1 MTETE
6 GSRRRRAGTPGF
18 VTNTGKATTAV
29 SASRGRQVGTRGV
42 ASPSPAVTPGGA
54 GPPRPWVVAF
64 AALSSLLAGWG
75 AQVASAEPTFLS
87 RQYPRCIACHYS
99 ASGGGLLTPYGRSL
113 SREEISTFGGRG
125 AGGAPAGAARG
136 EEGFLFGALS
146 SESPLQLGLDVRPS
160 HVGVDV
166 AGRALPDR
174 NFLMNLDLQAAW
186 RQGRWTAYGSVG
198 REPARGGARPISYE
212 HWVAYQ
218 ATDGLSVRGGRFLP
232 AYGVRFADHTSFTR
246 EGLDLGQD
254 DQVYGVEV
262 ARSTDRTLLQVSAGP
277 GRAESLVDG
286 DGRRAFTAAG
296 RFQLDLGPR
305 MVLAASVL
313 HRGASEVASRST
325 NTGLSFGYAPVPWLT
340 TWTHADIG
348 FQRRTASGRAYILAN
363 QTSVEAVRG
372 LWLRISPQWR
382 RTDADPRGEVRRL
395 VYGVDF
401 YPRTHWHVNLSWYRD
416 RLPFTGRRTRTLLA
430 QLHLY
435 L

>member
-1 MTETE
+1 MTALRT
-6 GSRRRRAGTPGF
+6 RREAAGILLVLCAFLAAGGARRA
-18 VTNTGKATTAV
+18 
-29 SASRGRQVGTRGV
+29 
-42 ASPSPAVTPGGA
+42 
-54 GPPRPWVVAF
+54 W
-64 AALSSLLAGWG
+64 
-75 AQVASAEPTFLS
+75 AEPTFLS
-87 RQYPRCIACHYS
+87 KQYPRCTTCHYS

-113 SREEISTFGGRG
+113 SREEISTFGRQG

-136 EEGFLFGALS
+136 EEGFLFGVLS

-160 HVGVDV
+160 HLGVAVDD
-166 AGRALPDR
+166 RALPDR

-186 RQGRWTAYGSVG
+186 RQGRWTAYGTLG
-198 REPARGGARPISYE
+198 REPARGGAGPVSYE

-218 ATDGLSVRGGRFLP
+218 ATDGLGVRGGRFLP

-246 EGLDLGQD
+246 EGLDLAQD
-254 DQVYGVEV
+254 GQVYGVEV
-262 ARSTDRTLLQVSAGP
+262 GLSTDRTLLQVSAGP
-277 GRAESLVDG
+277 GRAESLVDD

-313 HRGASEVASRST
+313 HRGASEAAARST
-325 NTGLSFGYAPVPWLT
+325 NTGLSFGYAPASWLT
-340 TWTHADIG
+340 TWTHADVG
-348 FQRRTASGRAYILAN
+348 FQQWTASGRAYILAN
-363 QTSVEAVRG
+363 QTSVEAFRG

-382 RTDADPRGEVRRL
+382 RTDTDPRGEVRRL

-401 YPRTHWHVNLSWYRD
+401 YPRTHWHVNLSYYRD

>member
-1 MTETE
+1 MTL
-6 GSRRRRAGTPGF
+6 SFLA
-18 VTNTGKATTAV
+18 A
-29 SASRGRQVGTRGV
+29 
-42 ASPSPAVTPGGA
+42 GGA
-54 GPPRPWVVAF
+54 QR
-64 AALSSLLAGWG
+64 
-75 AQVASAEPTFLS
+75 ASAEPTFLS
-87 RQYPRCIACHYS
+87 KQYPRCTACHYS

-113 SREEISTFGGRG
+113 SREEISTFGRQG
-125 AGGAPAGAARG
+125 AGGVPGGGARG

-146 SESPLQLGLDVRPS
+146 SESPVQLGLDVRPS
-160 HVGVDV
+160 HLAVDV

-186 RQGRWTAYGSVG
+186 RQGRWTAYGTLG
-198 REPARGGARPISYE
+198 REPARGGARPVSYE

-246 EGLDLGQD
+246 EGLDLAQD
-254 DQVYGVEV
+254 GQVYGVEV
-262 ARSTDRTLLQVSAGP
+262 GLSTDRTLLQVSAGP
-277 GRAESLVDG
+277 GRAESLVDD

-313 HRGASEVASRST
+313 HRGASEVVAKST

-340 TWTHADIG
+340 TWTHADVG

-363 QTSVEAVRG
+363 QTSVEAFRG

-382 RTDADPRGEVRRL
+382 RTDTDPRGEVRRM
-395 VYGVDF
+395 VYGLDF
-401 YPRTHWHVNLSWYRD
+401 YPRTHWHVNVSYYRD
-416 RLPFTGRRTRTLLA
+416 RLTFSGGRIRTLLA